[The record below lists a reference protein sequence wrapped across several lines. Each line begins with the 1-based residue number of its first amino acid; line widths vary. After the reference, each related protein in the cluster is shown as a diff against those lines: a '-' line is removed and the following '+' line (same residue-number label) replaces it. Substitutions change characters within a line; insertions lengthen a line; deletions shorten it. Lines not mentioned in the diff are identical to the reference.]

1 LIFFTFSFNCLLF
14 GWFGLFVLVFFVLD
28 SSPIV
33 DVCFVAEDVFVS
45 LTCCFL
51 AAQISLF
58 VFLFV
63 RRRKESIFDIFDIF
77 VVCEFSFR
85 PSSQQKQTL
94 FKR

>member
-1 LIFFTFSFNCLLF
+1 LLKM
-14 GWFGLFVLVFFVLD
+14 
-28 SSPIV
+28 
-33 DVCFVAEDVFVS
+33 CRRVFVV
-45 LTCCFL
+45 CCFL

-58 VFLFV
+58 DCLFV